1 MWGVCSGLRLRKPL
15 AAVGGTS
22 SPSLTSASHHYLS
35 NGQKGNDGL
44 PVSPTET
51 LYFFGGNNVTEWNS
65 LFQHYESPPYVL
77 PHSSRAYS
85 FGIAGQTAFLFSPF
99 SRDFQMKNLWRFLPP
114 GPGTGVPFHWHG
126 PGFAEV
132 IYGKKVM
139 FDPSDSPESV
149 FSVAEG
155 SSSVP
160 TALVLLPT

>member
-99 SRDFQMKNLWRFLPP
+99 SRDFQIKKSLAIFASRPWNWSSLSLARSWICRGHLW
-114 GPGTGVPFHWHG
+114 
-126 PGFAEV
+126 
-132 IYGKKVM
+132 KKGDV
-139 FDPSDSPESV
+139 
-149 FSVAEG
+149 
-155 SSSVP
+155 
-160 TALVLLPT
+160 